1 MLMHIYRNMLS
12 NEKKK
17 LVCMNK
23 SIHYNKLDSDLKSDN
38 ALLIFSLERERERW
52 REKRGKRKLKIKKF
66 SE

>member
-1 MLMHIYRNMLS
+1 
-12 NEKKK
+12 
-17 LVCMNK
+17 MNK

-38 ALLIFSLERERERW
+38 ALLIFSLERERW